1 MQTAY
6 ITTGTLNDDWTVTL
20 DEALP
25 LGQVKVRLAIEPIEM
40 QSVRVH
46 DEVIAE
52 IWERQQKRGFQP
64 PTRAEVDADLTAE
77 RDSWGE

>member
-40 QSVRVH
+40 RSLRSH
-46 DEVIAE
+46 DEVVAE

-64 PTRAEVDADLTAE
+64 PTRAEVDADLIAE
-77 RDSWGE
+77 RDSWDE